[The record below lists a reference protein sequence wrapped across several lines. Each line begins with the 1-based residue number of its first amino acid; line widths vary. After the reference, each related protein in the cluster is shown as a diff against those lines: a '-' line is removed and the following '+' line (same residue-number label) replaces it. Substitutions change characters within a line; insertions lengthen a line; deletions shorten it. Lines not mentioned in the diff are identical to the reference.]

1 MSHHLL
7 LISIFLTLAL
17 LIPLIMFLRVF
28 RAVFNNIDSDAQARD
43 EAQQKKADAQKHAAP
58 PSEKSPDT

>member
-7 LISIFLTLAL
+7 LIAIFLTLAL
-17 LIPLIMFLRVF
+17 LIPLVMFLRVF

-43 EAQQKKADAQKHAAP
+43 EAQRKKAAAEQSAAPPPEKKADA
-58 PSEKSPDT
+58 